1 MYSITTDENVTVGF
15 SGTPTEYETSCITA
29 YKDENETQLPGLK
42 YGDVLYAG
50 NGDEVSLTLGNTPP
64 EGFGFNG
71 YTTTGGTL
79 TGTDNPYTLTM
90 PDADVEIGAT
100 YEFLPNAIL
109 YLDMNGQQHYCV
121 EYTTLDGS
129 ENDYTLTAGW
139 YVADGT
145 INFAGKITVQ
155 GNVHLILKDGAVV
168 NVDTESDYGIG
179 VGANENYSLSI
190 YAQSTGANKGQLHVY
205 GSKCGIYAI
214 KSASVNIN
222 GGQVTATGSTNYGI
236 AINSASVN
244 INGGQVTATGDT
256 YGIYA
261 YIGSVT
267 LGWTN
272 ATDFIHASSYKAG
285 TNGSI
290 SIAAGK
296 TFITED
302 DDIYSSGTLSSTQL
316 KDLKGKTLYPQ
327 GVVFKQVAGYGEG
340 SGGWVFIASPVAG
353 SIAPTNVHNLVATP
367 AEDFD
372 LYYFDQTGG
381 NNGKEWKNWKP
392 STSNIPNDDPNFNL
406 VNGQG
411 YLYATKYTK
420 KLAFGGTFITSNEPV
435 EVPLDYDADQPLA
448 GWNLVGNPFTVEATM
463 TDGDNNPVSYYVIS
477 GQTVAPYEGTET
489 TIEPFTGVMVK
500 AEGTGESVYFTKAS
514 SNAAPQPNNGS
525 LHIALTQVPEP
536 VEGPTRNQTGVST
549 SSTTLLD
556 NAIVS
561 FNEGSQLGKF
571 YFGEQNGNIY
581 IPQGAEEY
589 AIAYSDGYGE
599 MPVNFRANENGQYT
613 ISVNPEGVEMS
624 YLHLIDNMTGADV
637 DLLSAPEPVEGP
649 NATQTGTS
657 TGSVASYTFTARTT
671 DYESRF
677 KLVFVANDAST
688 GSASDATFAFMNNGN
703 WIIANDGDATLQ
715 VIDLNGRILSSESI
729 HGSVSKSIHAAAGVY
744 MLRLINGDEVRTQK
758 IVVR

>member
-1 MYSITTDENVTVGF
+1 M
-15 SGTPTEYETSCITA
+15 
-29 YKDENETQLPGLK
+29 
-42 YGDVLYAG
+42 
-50 NGDEVSLTLGNTPP
+50 
-64 EGFGFNG
+64 
-71 YTTTGGTL
+71 
-79 TGTDNPYTLTM
+79 
-90 PDADVEIGAT
+90 
-100 YEFLPNAIL
+100 
-109 YLDMNGQQHYCV
+109 
-121 EYTTLDGS
+121 
-129 ENDYTLTAGW
+129 
-139 YVADGT
+139 
-145 INFAGKITVQ
+145 
-155 GNVHLILKDGAVV
+155 
-168 NVDTESDYGIG
+168 
-179 VGANENYSLSI
+179 
-190 YAQSTGANKGQLHVY
+190 
-205 GSKCGIYAI
+205 
-214 KSASVNIN
+214 NIN
-222 GGQVTATGSTNYGI
+222 GGQVTATCGTYYGI
-236 AINSASVN
+236 YAINSASVN
-244 INGGQVTATGDT
+244 INGGQVTATGGTDYGIAINSASVNINDGQVTATGGT

-261 YIGSVT
+261 YIGSVTINGGQVTATGNKDGIRAASNGVVTINGGQVTATGNINGIHAYSNVTINGGQVTATGDTYGIFAYSGSVT

-272 ATDFIHASSYKAG
+272 ATDFIRASKYKVG

-290 SIAAGK
+290 SIASGK

-302 DDIYSSGTLSSTQL
+302 DATYSSGTLNSEQL
-316 KDLKGKTLYPQ
+316 AALAGKTLYPE
-327 GVVFKQVAGYGEG
+327 GVIFKEVAGYGEG
-340 SGGWVFIASPVAG
+340 SDGWVFIASPLAG

-637 DLLSAPEPVEGP
+637 DLLSAPDPVEGP